1 MFQLLYQMSFSGFVQ
16 VIVKTYFPTRV
27 CLLLSKMCLMKLRI
41 PSCVVIYVVWF
52 VFYSGECMIMW
63 KKVQLLGF
71 HLSILQ
77 LISMY
82 LS

>member
-1 MFQLLYQMSFSGFVQ
+1 MLQLLYQMSFSGFAQ

-52 VFYSGECMIMW
+52 VFYGGECMIMW
-63 KKVQLLGF
+63 KKAQEKCSATWF
-71 HLSILQ
+71 SFKHFTAN
-77 LISMY
+77 
-82 LS
+82 